1 MKPGGDN
8 LRIYRK
14 TTELPALHIFKLI
27 DVIQSNEVTRIF
39 NKLSFLVN
47 DLTCHLMY
55 ANIPNASSELSIDK
69 NQC

>member
-1 MKPGGDN
+1 MKPGRDN

-27 DVIQSNEVTRIF
+27 DAIQSNEVTRIF

-47 DLTCHLMY
+47 GLTCHLMY